1 MLAGLPLPAMSQN
14 KNLYD
19 FVVDDINGKP
29 FSFVTLKGKK
39 VLVVNTASQCGYTSQ
54 YAGLE
59 ELYQKFKDSG
69 FEIVAFPS
77 NDFGGQEPGDE
88 SEIASFCERN
98 FGVTFPLMKK
108 VGVRGN
114 DAHEFYKWISNKEL
128 NGKSNIDITWN
139 FQKLLFDE
147 EGKFL
152 RSISPATEP
161 MSVEIIHWITQP
173 QLF

>member
-1 MLAGLPLPAMSQN
+1 MNQIKS
-14 KNLYD
+14 LYD

-29 FSFVTLKGKK
+29 FSFANLKGKK
-39 VLVVNTASQCGYTSQ
+39 VLVVNTASECGYTSQ

-59 ELYQKFKDSG
+59 ELYQKYKDSG
-69 FEIVAFPS
+69 LEIVAFPS

-88 SEIASFCERN
+88 SEIATFCERN

-108 VGVRGN
+108 VGVLGN
-114 DAHEFYKWISNKEL
+114 DAHEFYKWISSKEF
-128 NGKSNIDITWN
+128 NGHSNTQITWN

-147 EGKFL
+147 EGEFV

-161 MSVEIIHWITQP
+161 MSAEIVKWITQP
-173 QLF
+173 KLF